1 MHAGRQQHIDQIQ
14 NDIRNNDIHYNDIRD
29 NHRGIANMRDYSL
42 VGENSRLAVESGL
55 ATATWYHPDVPRKRM
70 KELMARSD
78 SPAIRDTA
86 IWLGI
91 LVVTGV
97 AGAVWW
103 HSWLS
108 IACFVVY
115 GVMYGSASDSRWH
128 ECGHGTAF
136 KTRWMNA
143 VVYQIACFMLMRNP
157 TVWRWSHA
165 RHHTDTIIVGR
176 DPEVLFTR
184 PPKLVSLSA
193 NLFALSEIQ
202 PLTFAIFRHAYGR
215 LNDGEKSFI
224 PEEEHRKAFVVA
236 RIWLAIY
243 AVVVALC
250 VATRSILPAML
261 VGLPKL
267 YGAWH
272 MVLCGMLQHG
282 GLAEDVLDH
291 RLNSRTVYLNRF
303 SRFVYWNMNYHLE
316 HHLFPMVPFH
326 ALPAL
331 HEELKTEL
339 PVPTAGF
346 VAGFRELVPA
356 LLRQRTDP
364 SYSIPRFLPDG
375 TPIVAPEPV
384 GISVNSSSTEG
395 A

>member
-1 MHAGRQQHIDQIQ
+1 VNR
-14 NDIRNNDIHYNDIRD
+14 
-29 NHRGIANMRDYSL
+29 RDYSL
-42 VGENSRLAVESGL
+42 LGEDGRRAVELGL
-55 ATATWYHPDVPRKRM
+55 STATWYHPEVPRKRM
-70 KELMARSD
+70 KELMQRSD
-78 SPAIRDTA
+78 GLAIRDTA
-86 IWLGI
+86 IWLAI
-91 LVVTGV
+91 LVLTGV
-97 AGAVWW
+97 AGTLLWG
-103 HSWLS
+103 SWLS
-108 IACFVVY
+108 IVCFALY

-136 KTRWMNA
+136 KTRWMNS

-184 PPKLVSLSA
+184 PPKMFSLTA
-193 NLFALSEIQ
+193 NLLALSEIQ
-202 PLTFAIFRHAYGR
+202 PLTFAMCRHAFGR
-215 LNDGEKSFI
+215 LNGSEQSFI
-224 PEEEHRKAFVVA
+224 PDTEHRKAFMAA

-243 AVVVALC
+243 GVVIALC
-250 VATRSILPAML
+250 IITRSIIPAML

-291 RLNSRTVYLNRF
+291 RLNSRTTYMNRF
-303 SRFVYWNMNYHLE
+303 SRFVYWNMNYHIE
-316 HHLFPMVPFH
+316 HHMFPMVPFH

-331 HEELKTEL
+331 HEELKSEL
-339 PVPTAGF
+339 PVPTTGF

-356 LLRQRTDP
+356 LLRQRTEP
-364 SYSIPRFLPDG
+364 GYTIPRFLPDG
-375 TPIVAPEPV
+375 TRIVAHLALT
-384 GISVNSSSTEG
+384 SSSEG